1 MTVDGGVV
9 LAAVLSLAARL
20 IPVDD
25 VRVSSSGLRI
35 DGEGC
40 GGDDVAVVES
50 RDGAA
55 GGAASDEE
63 GDKVPLGASVTVL
76 VLLVRVVLVVG
87 PASSA
92 STINVEGFAW

>member
-1 MTVDGGVV
+1 MDGGVV

-25 VRVSSSGLRI
+25 VRVSSSGLRT

-40 GGDDVAVVES
+40 GGDDVAAVGW
-50 RDGAA
+50 RYGAA

-76 VLLVRVVLVVG
+76 VVVA

>member
-1 MTVDGGVV
+1 M

-40 GGDDVAVVES
+40 GGDDAAVVEW
-50 RDGAA
+50 RDGAV

-76 VLLVRVVLVVG
+76 VLVLVVAPA